1 MWARRERG
9 TGTLA
14 IWRWRCAMEMLSCN
28 YSRHCGQVD
37 DGFGADAMPMR
48 LVIPNRFSQPNGN
61 GHGEMAMVGC
71 RHGKNTDGDG
81 W

>member
-1 MWARRERG
+1 LEAQRPLR
-9 TGTLA
+9 
-14 IWRWRCAMEMLSCN
+14 
-28 YSRHCGQVD
+28 D
-37 DGFGADAMPMR
+37 AD
-48 LVIPNRFSQPNGN
+48 RFSQPNGN